1 MVKQRDLAEL
11 HRQESAEDN
20 KWRNRRLSDWG
31 KKPRIPQHKEEF
43 NDVNVFIDNEHTLYI
58 EDAKAGELLASYKIK
73 EDD

>member
-1 MVKQRDLAEL
+1 MVGKRDLHDL
-11 HRQESAEDN
+11 HRQESAEDEPY
-20 KWRNRRLSDWG
+20 RNRRLSDWV
-31 KKPRIPQHKEEF
+31 KKLRLPQHKEEF